1 MSATNNE
8 FLISLKIMSGRSP
21 DRIKDVLAT
30 MQKNIN
36 WLAISSVYR
45 VVRRADSLQSLRLI
59 RGEEV
64 LDGFSCVVK
73 GVGAVDPQ
81 GLLTHIQKIEH
92 EMSDQKLKRT
102 VSINCLV
109 FGNSV
114 IRTPQLTLPHPEF
127 HMNPEEVIPAA
138 EVWPEYNHPILNK
151 TMSQLANSFQGLSW
165 GEYYGSGKE
174 YL

>member
-1 MSATNNE
+1 MNPIEND
-8 FLISLKIMSGRSP
+8 FLISLKVMSGRSP

-30 MQKNIN
+30 MRTHISWQ
-36 WLAISSVYR
+36 AISSVYR
-45 VVRRADSLQSLRLI
+45 VIRRAESLQGLRLI

-73 GVGAVDPQ
+73 GSGSVDPQ

-109 FGNSV
+109 YGSLV

-138 EVWPEYNHPILNK
+138 EVWPEYTHPILNK

-165 GEYYGSGKE
+165 GEYYGSGRE